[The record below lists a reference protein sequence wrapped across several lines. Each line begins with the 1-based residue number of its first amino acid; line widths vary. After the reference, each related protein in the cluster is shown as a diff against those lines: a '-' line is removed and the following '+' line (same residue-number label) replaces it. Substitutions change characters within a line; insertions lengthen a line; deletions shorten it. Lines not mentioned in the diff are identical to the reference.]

1 MASMHAFWSL
11 REGILTSQL
20 RFQFAGTCEIVPVS
34 HARALLL
41 SNFCVQAASDARA
54 RHLLEFLGGTF

>member
-1 MASMHAFWSL
+1 MASMPGIYSL
-11 REGILTSQL
+11 C
-20 RFQFAGTCEIVPVS
+20 TCEIVPVS

-41 SNFCVQAASDARA
+41 SNFCVEAASDARA